1 MSTNNNSENRK
12 LKETHLNQKGIVIW
26 LTGLSGAGKTTIA
39 NALNEKLISKNYFTQ
54 LLDGDDLRKGI
65 NSNLGFSET
74 DRHENIRRATE
85 IAKLFVNSGI
95 ITICSFISPTNQ
107 IRKSTKEIIG
117 ADDYFEIYVNTPLH
131 VCEERDVKGMYKKA
145 RLGELKNFT
154 GIDSVYEV
162 PTDANMEV
170 NTENLTVAESVDLI
184 LNRILDHIQFR
195 NKV

>member
-1 MSTNNNSENRK
+1 MSTNNNSENRRI
-12 LKETHLNQKGIVIW
+12 KETLLNQKGIVIW

-162 PTDANMEV
+162 PTDAYMEV